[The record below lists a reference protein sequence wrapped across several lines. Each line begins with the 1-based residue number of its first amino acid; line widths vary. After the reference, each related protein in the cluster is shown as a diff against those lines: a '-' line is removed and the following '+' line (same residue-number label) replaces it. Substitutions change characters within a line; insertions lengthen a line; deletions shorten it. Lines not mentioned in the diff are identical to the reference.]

1 MIEGFL
7 WAVFI
12 ECQYLLLGVGV
23 VSRTHLTRQL
33 SQVSLS
39 PTESRPEMRP
49 VWLGDDR
56 QVADWVSELLSGKWA
71 RYRAGGI
78 ARDNG

>member
-33 SQVSLS
+33 SQDSSS

-56 QVADWVSELLSGKWA
+56 
-71 RYRAGGI
+71 
-78 ARDNG
+78 